1 MAQLAA
7 PEILRL
13 PPPAMPRIAGD
24 PARIGARPWQQAA
37 ARQAAADRQ
46 PTDLLT
52 VDEAQSQ
59 LNDALPLAV
68 DQWRPWRSL
77 AFFAQ
82 SFAQQQPST
91 PATLDLR
98 LYGHPAFAAYQAADS
113 GFQRHS
119 ASTVDLA
126 V

>member
-1 MAQLAA
+1 MKQLVA

-13 PPPAMPRIAGD
+13 PPPPVPRIDAD
-24 PARIGARPWQQAA
+24 AERVSARAWRQAA
-37 ARQAAADRQ
+37 ARQAIPDRRLQ
-46 PTDLLT
+46 APLSSS
-52 VDEAQSQ
+52 AIQSQ
-59 LNDALPLAV
+59 LDTALPGGI

-98 LYGHPAFAAYQAADS
+98 LYGHPAFAAYEAADRE
-113 GFQRHS
+113 FQQPTP
-119 ASTVDLA
+119 TVVNLA
-126 V
+126 I